1 MHTIFV
7 TNSYDSGG
15 GKASDLSGGGGKCEL
30 YRSSIIQRKKLESQ
44 ETVAMLKSVGS
55 MLDAVAVSRS
65 EH

>member
-15 GKASDLSGGGGKCEL
+15 GKASDLSGGGKCEL